1 MRSLLLPNLSFWP
14 GTKIL
19 LQASA
24 GQGYLRSKGGNGG
37 LGEGQGRG
45 SPVILTGDRVGNV
58 MPLPGP
64 KGSTEVAGERGVTPQ
79 EG

>member
-1 MRSLLLPNLSFWP
+1 M
-14 GTKIL
+14 
-19 LQASA
+19 
-24 GQGYLRSKGGNGG
+24 
-37 LGEGQGRG
+37 
-45 SPVILTGDRVGNV
+45 ILTGDRVGNV